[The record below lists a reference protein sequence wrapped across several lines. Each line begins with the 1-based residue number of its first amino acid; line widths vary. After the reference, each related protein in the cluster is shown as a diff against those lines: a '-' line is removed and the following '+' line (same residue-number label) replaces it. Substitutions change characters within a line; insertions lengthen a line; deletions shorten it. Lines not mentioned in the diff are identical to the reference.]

1 MYIKCLTW
9 GVDFTVLLQIAIPI
23 IKAPKIYKHNSRIT
37 LCSNANNHDSYQTD
51 IKEYEEF
58 RRKTG
63 YLHFCQFERLTI
75 EAAEI

>member
-1 MYIKCLTW
+1 MSNLRCRFYCA
-9 GVDFTVLLQIAIPI
+9 IANSNIPI

-63 YLHFCQFERLTI
+63 YLHFC
-75 EAAEI
+75 